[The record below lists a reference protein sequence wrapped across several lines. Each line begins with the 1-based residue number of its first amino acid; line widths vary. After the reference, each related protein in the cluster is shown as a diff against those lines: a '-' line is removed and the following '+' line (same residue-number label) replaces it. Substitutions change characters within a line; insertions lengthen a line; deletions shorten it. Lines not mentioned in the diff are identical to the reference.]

1 MTTTST
7 GAHQFETRHIIMVAV
22 AVATAAAIVFVQ
34 WAATQPNQE
43 VSLLNEAA
51 VVEQAE
57 VSAPSGQTYSLNEAY
72 NDGMLGE
79 GWATSEPLAK
89 NEAAPYSA
97 SIAGGHQEFSDGSVL
112 IGPSTK
118 PSTGP
123 GTASVYGGVQE
134 FSDRPVPSDRSTG
147 NSGTSESTTISGGY
161 QE

>member
-7 GAHQFETRHIIMVAV
+7 GAHEFETRHIVMVAV
-22 AVATAAAIVFVQ
+22 AVATAAAIMFVQ

-43 VSLLNEAA
+43 PSTLNEAA

-57 VSAPSGQTYSLNEAY
+57 VSAPNGQAHSLTQAY
-72 NDGMLGE
+72 NDGMLEE

-89 NEAAPYSA
+89 NEAAPYAA
-97 SIAGGHQEFSDGSVL
+97 SITGGHQEFSDGPAL
-112 IGPSTK
+112 NRASTK
-118 PSTGP
+118 ISTTP
-123 GTASVYGGVQE
+123 RAASVYGGVQE
-134 FSDRPVPSDRSTG
+134 FSDLPVPNDRSTG